1 MTNLTD
7 IYKIVHKNRGKA
19 KEGFI
24 RPTIGESFMSNK
36 NFQEIVPEIV
46 PEILPFEKVWTLDN
60 PNAYDTSE
68 GDQFGQSVAISE
80 TYTVVGAYYEDDAGG
95 TNSGKAYIYK
105 I

>member
-36 NFQEIVPEIV
+36 NFQEIVPEI
-46 PEILPFEKVWTLDN
+46 LPFEKVWTLDN
-60 PNAYDTSE
+60 PNAYDTSLN
-68 GDQFGQSVAISE
+68 DQFGVSVAISE
-80 TYTVVGAYYEDDAGG
+80 TYTVVGAYGEDDAGG
-95 TNSGKAYIYK
+95 TGSGKAYIYK